1 MKKPELKQT
10 LIGVGLVALVGA
22 VGAQTYY
29 AHRLSVR
36 LAEQE
41 AKTAGLMI
49 PVDDRAA
56 QIADRGQ
63 WDPWG
68 AMHADMMRMQAQ
80 MDQVLGGAFG
90 GPPGMAPDPSW
101 PGVGS
106 VTLDEQGNNYVVKAA
121 IPGLKDGDLNV
132 NVDGQVLSITGDTHG
147 QEQQSVDNGQM
158 TSQERYSSTF
168 ERAFT
173 LPGPVDSSKMHSQY
187 QDGVLTVTIPKA
199 S

>member
-1 MKKPELKQT
+1 MMKPELKKT
-10 LIGVGLVALVGA
+10 LIGAGMIALVGA

-29 AHRLSVR
+29 AHQLSVR
-36 LAEQE
+36 LADQE

-49 PVDDRAA
+49 PVDDRTA

-63 WDPWG
+63 WDPW
-68 AMHADMMRMQAQ
+68 ATMHADMMQMQAQ
-80 MDQVLGGAFG
+80 MNQALGGGIG
-90 GPPGMAPDPSW
+90 GSPGMAPDSSW
-101 PGVGS
+101 PGVGN

-132 NVDGQVLSITGDTHG
+132 NVDGQVLSIAGDTHG
-147 QEQQSVDNGQM
+147 QEQQSADNGQI

-168 ERAFT
+168 QRAFT
-173 LPGPVDSSKMHSQY
+173 LPGPVDSTKMHSQY

-199 S
+199 T

>member
-10 LIGVGLVALVGA
+10 LIGAGLIALVGA

-29 AHRLSVR
+29 AHGLSVR

-80 MDQVLGGAFG
+80 MSQAFG
-90 GPPGMAPDPSW
+90 GSPGMAPDSSR

-106 VTLDEQGNNYVVKAA
+106 VTLDEQGDNYVVKAD

-168 ERAFT
+168 QRAFT
-173 LPGPVDSSKMHSQY
+173 LPGPVDSTKMHSQY

>member
-10 LIGVGLVALVGA
+10 LIGVGLIALVGA

-41 AKTAGLMI
+41 AKTAGLTI

-56 QIADRGQ
+56 QVPDSGQ
-63 WDPWG
+63 WDPWVG
-68 AMHADMMRMQAQ
+68 MNADMMRMQAQ

-90 GPPGMAPDPSW
+90 GSPGMGPDASW
-101 PGVGS
+101 PRVGN
-106 VTLDEQGNNYVVKAA
+106 VTLDEQGNDYVVKAD

-173 LPGPVDSSKMHSQY
+173 LPGPVDSTKMHSQY